1 MKTKFLLSGLIVVAA
16 LGVGVYAAYG
26 LGMQRGMAMS
36 TPAAATLGAASTAS
50 AASAASGTGSA
61 SAGERKPLYWHDPM
75 VPGARFD
82 KPGKSPFM
90 DMQLVPVYAD
100 EGAGAQGG
108 VSISPR
114 TQQNLGLRTAEVVR
128 GNLAP
133 SIDAVG
139 SVAWNERSVVV
150 VPARANGYVEKLNVR
165 AVFDP
170 VTKGQVLAEL
180 YVPEW
185 VAAQEEFL
193 SVRGMQ
199 GTNLAAIVDGARQRM
214 RQAGMTEAQIARV
227 EQAGSVQA
235 RVSITAPISGVIAE
249 LGTREGAAVAMGT
262 PLFRINGLNTVWVNA
277 EVPEAQAAEVR
288 PGNAVT
294 ATTSGGEPLQG
305 KVGAVLPEINATTR
319 TLKVRVE
326 LPNPRRQL
334 VPGMFAT
341 LHFKPPARADALL
354 IPSEAVIATGERNLV
369 MLVQDNGR
377 FMPVEVERGLEVD
390 GRTEIRKGLQA
401 GQRVVLSGQFLVDSE
416 ASLKGVLARQGA
428 GATTEP
434 SPAAAKDATYRGE
447 GKVESIGNGEVTL
460 SHGPIPELNWGP
472 MTMGFQSPPGGLPR
486 NVAIGDNVVFSIRKT
501 PDDRYQLTTIAPA
514 APATAPASGASR

>member
-1 MKTKFLLSGLIVVAA
+1 MKTRFLAIGLIVAGT
-16 LGVGVYAAYG
+16 LGAGVYAAYA
-26 LGMQRGMAMS
+26 LGMKRGM
-36 TPAAATLGAASTAS
+36 TRPTKTSTAS
-50 AASAASGTGSA
+50 GPAPGSTAAASAAPAA
-61 SAGERKPLYWHDPM
+61 STERKVLYWHDPM
-75 VPGARFD
+75 VPGPKFD

-100 EGAGAQGG
+100 EGAEGG

-128 GNLAP
+128 GTLSP

-139 SVAWNERSVVV
+139 SVTWNERNVAI

-170 VTKGQVLAEL
+170 VAQGQVLAEL

-199 GTNLAAIVDGARQRM
+199 GTDLAAIVDGARQRM
-214 RQAGMTEAQIARV
+214 RQAGMTEAQITKV
-227 EQAGSVQA
+227 DQAGTVQA

-262 PLFRINGLNTVWVNA
+262 PLFRINGLASVWVNA
-277 EVPEAQAAEVR
+277 EVPEAQAAQVR

-294 ATTSGGEPLQG
+294 ATTAAGETLKG

-326 LPNPRRQL
+326 LPNPQRQL

-341 LHFKPPARADALL
+341 LHFKPPTRAEALL
-354 IPSEAVIATGERNLV
+354 IPSEALIATGERNLV
-369 MLVQDNGR
+369 MLVQDNGT
-377 FMPVEVERGLEVD
+377 FMPVEIERGIEAN
-390 GRTEIRKGLQA
+390 GQTEIRKGLRA

-416 ASLKGVLARQGA
+416 ASLKGVEARQGA
-428 GATTEP
+428 GATTG
-434 SPAAAKDATYRGE
+434 PAPAAKDATYRGE
-447 GKVESIGNGEVTL
+447 GKVEAIGNGEVTL
-460 SHGPIPELNWGP
+460 SHGPIPELKWGP

-486 NVAIGDNVVFSIRKT
+486 NVAVGDSVTFSIRKT
-501 PDDRYQLTTIAPA
+501 PDDRFQLTSIAPA
-514 APATAPASGASR
+514 ASAASAASGARP

>member
-1 MKTKFLLSGLIVVAA
+1 MKSKFILTAGLIVAA
-16 LGVGVYAAYG
+16 VLGAGVYGAYD
-26 LGMQRGMAMS
+26 LGMKRGMSMS
-36 TPAAATLGAASTAS
+36 TAASTGPGASSVASS
-50 AASAASGTGSA
+50 AAAPSAAAA
-61 SAGERKPLYWHDPM
+61 SGERKPLYWHDPM
-75 VPGARFD
+75 VPGPKFD

-128 GNLAP
+128 GSLAP
-133 SIDAVG
+133 KIDAVG
-139 SVAWNERSVVV
+139 SVTWNERDVAV

-170 VTKGQVLAEL
+170 VAKGQVLAEL

-193 SVRGMQ
+193 SVRNMR
-199 GTNLAAIVDGARQRM
+199 GTDLSAIVDGARQRM
-214 RQAGMTEAQIARV
+214 RQAGMTEAQIAGV

-235 RVSITAPISGVIAE
+235 RVSITAPISGVVSE
-249 LGTREGAAVAMGT
+249 LGTREGAAVTMGT
-262 PLFRINGLNTVWVNA
+262 PLFRINGLASVWVDV
-277 EVPEAQAAEVR
+277 EVPEAQAAQVR
-288 PGNAVT
+288 AGSAVT
-294 ATTSGGEPLQG
+294 ATTAGGEALKG
-305 KVGAVLPEINATTR
+305 KVGAVLPEIDATTR

-341 LHFKPPARADALL
+341 LHLEPPARAEALL
-354 IPSEAVIATGERNLV
+354 IPSEALIATGERNLV
-369 MLVQDNGR
+369 MLAQDNGR
-377 FMPVEVERGLEVD
+377 FMPVEVERGIEAG
-390 GRTEIRKGLQA
+390 GRTEITKGLQA

-416 ASLKGVLARQGA
+416 ASLKGVEARQGA

-434 SPAAAKDATYRGE
+434 SPAAAKDAIYRGE
-447 GKVESIGNGEVTL
+447 GKVEAIGNGEVTL
-460 SHGPIPELNWGP
+460 SHGPIPALKWGP

-486 NVAIGDNVVFSIRKT
+486 NVAVGDSVTFSIRKT
-501 PDDRYQLTTIAPA
+501 PDDRYQLTSIAPSTPA
-514 APATAPASGASR
+514 ASAASGARP

>member
-1 MKTKFLLSGLIVVAA
+1 MKTRFLVIGLIVAGT
-16 LGVGVYAAYG
+16 LGVGVYAAYA
-26 LGMQRGMAMS
+26 LGMKRGMTMPTDAS
-36 TPAAATLGAASTAS
+36 TATAPAPASTAAASTAS
-50 AASAASGTGSA
+50 AAST
-61 SAGERKPLYWHDPM
+61 ERKVLYWHDPM

-128 GNLAP
+128 GSLAP

-139 SVAWNERSVVV
+139 SVAWNERSVAV

-170 VTKGQVLAEL
+170 VLRGQVLAEL

-199 GTNLAAIVDGARQRM
+199 GTDLAAIVDGARQRM
-214 RQAGMTEAQIARV
+214 RQAGMTEAQIVKV
-227 EQAGSVQA
+227 EHAGSVQA
-235 RVSITAPISGVIAE
+235 RVSITAPISGVISE

-277 EVPEAQAAEVR
+277 EVPEAQAAQVR

-326 LPNPRRQL
+326 LPNPKRQL

-354 IPSEAVIATGERNLV
+354 IPSEALIATGERNLV
-369 MLVQDNGR
+369 MVAKENGS

-390 GRTEIRKGLQA
+390 GQTEIRKGLQA

-428 GATTEP
+428 ASE
-434 SPAAAKDATYRGE
+434 PAAA
-447 GKVESIGNGEVTL
+447 
-460 SHGPIPELNWGP
+460 
-472 MTMGFQSPPGGLPR
+472 
-486 NVAIGDNVVFSIRKT
+486 
-501 PDDRYQLTTIAPA
+501 
-514 APATAPASGASR
+514 SGAKR